1 MNPSLSDE
9 NHSSFTSIIKCSA
22 SMGPEF
28 KSQESEVRAVPLN
41 RHLNL
46 NLMNEPLSH
55 LRFLIYKL
63 RILTPTLKG
72 HHEDWVNV
80 CEARKLVPDREPALT
95 NVAC

>member
-46 NLMNEPLSH
+46 NLMNDPLSH

-63 RILTPTLKG
+63 KILTPTLKG
-72 HHEDWVNV
+72 HHED
-80 CEARKLVPDREPALT
+80 
-95 NVAC
+95 

>member
-1 MNPSLSDE
+1 MQCQNEAALTIMSYYSSTPMNPSLSDE

-63 RILTPTLKG
+63 KILTPTLKG
-72 HHEDWVNV
+72 HHED
-80 CEARKLVPDREPALT
+80 
-95 NVAC
+95 